1 MSWSFVFEILKLKGF
16 PSKWIEWIKACV
28 GGGGGGGSVLTSMVR
43 EAISLALIEGL
54 DRVTPSPLFSLIW
67 LVMP

>member
-28 GGGGGGGSVLTSMVR
+28 GGGSVLTSMVR